1 MNQHKTIAFTIGSLA
16 RGGAERVTINLMEH
30 FYAQGYTV
38 YLITKLRAVDEYPLM
53 DGIVRIDGD
62 VTPEELTKSRVR
74 NLYKRIEKL
83 RKIWKEYQP
92 DLIVSFIGKNNLMTI
107 VSSLRLKI
115 PVVTTI
121 CSDPKSEY
129 ESTFMWRFACGILPL
144 SRGVVVKTKHAILD
158 FPKKIQKKAIAL
170 PNPLHEQFVVEELPK
185 TRTREIVA
193 VGRLDENKNQ
203 KLLIDAF
210 SKIAGNYPQWT
221 CEIYGDGECK
231 EGLEEYVNHLS
242 CREQIKFHGQSSHI
256 AEDICQAS
264 IYVLTSR
271 VEGMPNALM
280 EAMALGI
287 ACISTDCPCGGPSEL
302 ITHGENG
309 FLIPVD
315 GEEELAHRLQD
326 LMDHSHKCEVV
337 GQKAW
342 ERMQE
347 YYPKEALGTWQNYL
361 ESLIQ

>member
-1 MNQHKTIAFTIGSLA
+1 MNQPKTIAFTIGSLA

-30 FYAQGYTV
+30 FYAQGYTI
-38 YLITKLRAVDEYPLM
+38 YLITKLRVVDEYHLM

-62 VTPEELTKSRVR
+62 LTPEELTKSRIR
-74 NLYKRIEKL
+74 NLFKRIRKL
-83 RKIWKEYQP
+83 RKIWREYSP
-92 DLIVSFIGKNNLMTI
+92 DLIVSFIGKNNLMTL
-107 VSSLRLKI
+107 VSSIRLKT
-115 PVVTTI
+115 PVITTI

-129 ESTFMWRFACGILPL
+129 ESRFMWRVACGILPL

-170 PNPLHEQFVVEELPK
+170 PNPLHEQFVVEHLPVMRK
-185 TRTREIVA
+185 NEIVA

-210 SKIAGNYPQWT
+210 AKIAEEYPQWT
-221 CEIYGDGECK
+221 CHIYGDGECRD
-231 EGLEEYVNHLS
+231 ELERYVNNLS
-242 CREQIKFHGQSSHI
+242 CRKQIEFHGQSSHI
-256 AEDICQAS
+256 ADDIYHAS
-264 IYVLTSR
+264 IYALTSR

-302 ITHGENG
+302 ITQGENG

-326 LMDHSHKCEVV
+326 LMVHSHKCEMV

-347 YYPKEALGTWQNYL
+347 YYPQEALGTWQNYL
-361 ESLIQ
+361 ESLMQ